1 MLGKWNTVLLN
12 RIYTFCEK
20 EMSVEMEGETMKN
33 NGVYILTVEAKD
45 LYNANN
51 LNTPENKIGYSI
63 RDKYQNI
70 NIRKFIN
77 TLDFSLDLI
86 KLREV
91 YEKVYRR
98 QDFTFEYGKKEY
110 TKHVI
115 NVKFS
120 YTYKDYNKFGENIY
134 VAAGYLFKD
143 IELKEHICVVD
154 NELIAI
160 ETGVPIV
167 EPYKNLDVLGK
178 NFVYEDG
185 MYKALKDKFEVI
197 KSKTEL
203 RNYLYENGFMCDGI
217 KFVRWKRSSGSARVG
232 KCLFINEALYKRIHK
247 WEMCGL
253 EIKEGEA
260 VDLAAL
266 EAYIALT
273 SSSII
278 DTLEL
283 KAENFLV
290 VDDYT
295 STFKDTVIG
304 VQFKNG
310 ELIAEESECQIENSI
325 FDGET
330 LLDESVFPEKYANY
344 SMLLLRQRMFKTA
357 GFKAKIQKWFAD
369 NNITDVSQLNGF
381 TLAKDIKD
389 IKVITTPSSIK
400 YVKFGD
406 IAEWFKILEPTF
418 GIVKHEKPT
427 HYFDGRKVSC
437 HYQLINTLQLT
448 EQDVAKLLEPSFD
461 YINKIKEEPAILRHH
476 INYDYE
482 QMNITPLNSKNEI
495 IFKLLGMNENFT
507 KTKLYYDFRSDLVKS
522 LTREL
527 KQGHVLINGNYS
539 TLLGNGYEMLQQS
552 IGTFKGESIIGKG
565 NIHSKRFEYNTTILG
580 SRSPHVCAGNVLLV
594 MNVASDEIDKYF
606 DLSNE
611 IVYVN
616 AIGENIQQRLNGCDY
631 DSDSIL
637 LTDNQ
642 MFINAARKN
651 YDKFKVP
658 TCFVSAKK
666 IKRYYTSIQ
675 KADLDVKTSVN
686 KIGED
691 INLSQQF
698 NSLFWQNIHNG
709 QTFKENAELYGDI
722 CKLAVLSNIEID
734 KAKKEYEVDVGK
746 EINSLKQKYKIT
758 KLVKS
763 GDTQIEKTVKP
774 MFFKMIT
781 WENGYELS
789 DKILYKY
796 FETPM
801 DYLQKSVSK
810 FSSKRQKCYEDTLP
824 FSFLVKPTVVP
835 GNSGYYYTQKNR
847 IISLVR
853 DLNTRLKNL
862 YVNYD
867 KKSKEEKKEI
877 YIQSAEIRQECVE
890 YINRM
895 SICEATMFLLLT
907 ALDDPKNKDVKRR
920 IFLTLFGTP
929 NKIFFK
935 MIQDNKGE
943 IRRIEEDT
951 NGDIDL
957 YGLKYKLV

>member
-1 MLGKWNTVLLN
+1 
-12 RIYTFCEK
+12 
-20 EMSVEMEGETMKN
+20 MKN
-33 NGVYILTVEAKD
+33 NSVYILTAEAKD

-51 LNTPENKIGYSI
+51 LAIFENKIGYSI

-70 NIRKFIN
+70 NIHKFIN

-98 QDFTFEYGKKEY
+98 QDFTFVYGKKEY

-115 NVKFS
+115 NVKFN
-120 YTYKDYNKFGENIY
+120 YTYKNYNKCGDNIY

-143 IELKEHICVVD
+143 VEIKEHICVVD
-154 NELIAI
+154 NKLIAI
-160 ETGVPIV
+160 ETNVPIA
-167 EPYKNLDVLGK
+167 EPYKDLDVLGK

-185 MYKALKDKFEVI
+185 MYKALEDKFEVI

-203 RNYLYENGFMCDGI
+203 RNCLYENGFMCDGV

-253 EIKEGEA
+253 KINNGDA

-283 KAENFLV
+283 KPENFLV

-295 STFKDTVIG
+295 STFKDSVIG

-310 ELIAEESECQIENSI
+310 ELIAEENECQIENSI

-330 LLDESVFPEKYANY
+330 LLDESVFPEKYTNY

-357 GFKAKIQKWFAD
+357 GFKAKIQKWFVD

-381 TLAKDIKD
+381 TLAKHIED

-406 IAEWFKILEPTF
+406 IEEWFKILEPTF

-448 EQDVAKLLEPSFD
+448 EQDVIKLLEPSFD
-461 YINKIKEEPAILRHH
+461 YINKIKKEPAILRHH

-495 IFKLLGMNENFT
+495 IFKLLGMNENFA
-507 KTKLYYDFRSDLVKS
+507 KTKLYYDFRNDLVKS

-552 IGTFKGESIIGKG
+552 IGVFKGESIIGKG
-565 NIHSKRFEYNTTILG
+565 NIHSRRFEYNTTILG
-580 SRSPHVCAGNVLLV
+580 SRSPHVCAGNILLV
-594 MNVASDEIDKYF
+594 TNVACDEIDKYF

-616 AIGENIQQRLNGCDY
+616 AIGENVQQRLNG
-631 DSDSIL
+631 
-637 LTDNQ
+637 
-642 MFINAARKN
+642 
-651 YDKFKVP
+651 
-658 TCFVSAKK
+658 
-666 IKRYYTSIQ
+666 
-675 KADLDVKTSVN
+675 
-686 KIGED
+686 
-691 INLSQQF
+691 
-698 NSLFWQNIHNG
+698 
-709 QTFKENAELYGDI
+709 
-722 CKLAVLSNIEID
+722 
-734 KAKKEYEVDVGK
+734 
-746 EINSLKQKYKIT
+746 
-758 KLVKS
+758 
-763 GDTQIEKTVKP
+763 
-774 MFFKMIT
+774 
-781 WENGYELS
+781 
-789 DKILYKY
+789 
-796 FETPM
+796 
-801 DYLQKSVSK
+801 
-810 FSSKRQKCYEDTLP
+810 
-824 FSFLVKPTVVP
+824 
-835 GNSGYYYTQKNR
+835 
-847 IISLVR
+847 
-853 DLNTRLKNL
+853 
-862 YVNYD
+862 
-867 KKSKEEKKEI
+867 
-877 YIQSAEIRQECVE
+877 
-890 YINRM
+890 
-895 SICEATMFLLLT
+895 
-907 ALDDPKNKDVKRR
+907 
-920 IFLTLFGTP
+920 
-929 NKIFFK
+929 
-935 MIQDNKGE
+935 
-943 IRRIEEDT
+943 
-951 NGDIDL
+951 
-957 YGLKYKLV
+957 